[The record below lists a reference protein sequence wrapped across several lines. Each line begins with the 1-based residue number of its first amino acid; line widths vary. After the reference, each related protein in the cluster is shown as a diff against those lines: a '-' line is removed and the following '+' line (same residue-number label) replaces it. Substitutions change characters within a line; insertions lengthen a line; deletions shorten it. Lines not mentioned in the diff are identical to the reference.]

1 MASSISAGT
10 TSSTALVAT
19 ADTTGALQL
28 ATNNGTVAVTID
40 TSQNVGIGTA
50 SPTAKV
56 DVTGGIKLS
65 GQLLAGTSGS
75 VFAPLVNAAYVP
87 GTSNMYIRNLS
98 GVNRIDSY
106 NDPITATYPFQINAS
121 QQSFLIADTEQAR
134 IDSSGVLSFN
144 SGYGSVGKAYGCR
157 AWVNFNGTGT
167 VAIRASANV
176 SSITDNG
183 NGDYTMNFT
192 AAMPD
197 ANYSAVGTAGQ
208 KGVAWGLV
216 LFANTGAFATSG
228 LRFITQAPN
237 DVAGDTAFICVAI
250 FR

>member
-1 MASSISAGT
+1 MTTTINASNSGSGGLVQTADASGILALQTAGT
-10 TSSTALVAT
+10 T
-19 ADTTGALQL
+19 
-28 ATNNGTVAVTID
+28 AVTINA
-40 TSQNVGIGTA
+40 SQNVGIGTA
-50 SPTAKV
+50 SPGAKL
-56 DVTGGIKLS
+56 DVAGGVNVS

-75 VFAPLVNAAYVP
+75 VFAPFVNAAYVS
-87 GTSNMYIRNLS
+87 GTSNLYMRNLS

-106 NDPITATYPFQINAS
+106 NDPITATYPLQINAS
-121 QQSFLIADTEQAR
+121 QQTFLIADTEQAR
-134 IDSSGVLSFN
+134 IDTSGNFRFN
-144 SGYGSVGKAYGCR
+144 SGYGSSATAYGCR

-167 VAIRASANV
+167 VAIRASGNV

-192 AAMPD
+192 SAMPD

-208 KGVAWGLV
+208 KAVAWGLV

>member
-10 TSSTALVAT
+10 TSATALVHT

-40 TSQNVGIGTA
+40 TSQNVGIGTT
-50 SPTAKV
+50 SPNFKV
-56 DVTGGIKLS
+56 SFGANIGKTFALFEN
-65 GQLLAGTSGS
+65 AGTSVYGIGMGG
-75 VFAPLVNAAYVP
+75 A
-87 GTSNMYIRNLS
+87 GTAGDPYRTKLFSN
-98 GVNRIDSY
+98 G
-106 NDPITATYPFQINAS
+106 TENAS
-121 QQSFLIADTEQAR
+121 ITDA
-134 IDSSGVLSFN
+134 GVFSFN
-144 SGYGSVGKAYGCR
+144 SGYGSSATAYGCR

-167 VAIRASANV
+167 VAIRASGNV

-192 AAMPD
+192 SAMPD

-208 KGVAWGLV
+208 KAVAWGLV

-237 DVAGDTAFICVAI
+237 DAAGDTAFICVAI